1 MELWV
6 TAGGGVSRNK
16 AVLIAQ
22 CLGMLFVPTLYF
34 SPSRIFWGAAWHAAS
49 AVCSLTPLKLH
60 WFPWSQGSCKVIL
73 SSAHGQQSADLNQPW
88 RPDVKSP
95 GSKSSTSWH
104 SLHAVQLA
112 QDRTGMVVKNGKW
125 TGSYIFLLWALKA
138 HKHFFLCSFHVSA
151 FYVTFT
157 HIHT

>member
-60 WFPWSQGSCKVIL
+60 
-73 SSAHGQQSADLNQPW
+73 
-88 RPDVKSP
+88 
-95 GSKSSTSWH
+95 
-104 SLHAVQLA
+104 
-112 QDRTGMVVKNGKW
+112 
-125 TGSYIFLLWALKA
+125 
-138 HKHFFLCSFHVSA
+138 
-151 FYVTFT
+151 
-157 HIHT
+157 